1 MRQKSP
7 YPKTHHPIYREII
20 KAQLEQVLNNPDSP
34 LLNLVQPEKLLEMLR
49 SNRLLMDKPWFG
61 QLMGDTQYMAY
72 LLQVNRWLEHYKVEL
87 CL

>member
-1 MRQKSP
+1 MRRKSP
-7 YPKTHHPIYREII
+7 YPKTHNPIYREMV
-20 KAQLEQVLNNPDSP
+20 KAQLEQVLSNPHAP
-34 LLNLVQPEKLLEMLR
+34 LLNLIQSDKLLE
-49 SNRLLMDKPWFG
+49 LLESDQPLMNKPWFG